1 MSTSEESVFRQLT
14 ESVTERVDNIYI
26 YLLLLPVLLVLI
38 AFLWYPLAE
47 GVWISFHAWPI
58 VGDHQ
63 WIGLENYVNFI
74 NSDIFSTSL
83 GVTIIMAFASVPQMA
98 VGMAAALA
106 VYHTTR
112 LKNVMSAT
120 FLLPFVLPPVAS
132 GTIIYFFLSTDFG
145 PVFPA
150 LLELGILDSPILW
163 RIEALPALTVVVG
176 SLIWTYWPW
185 AFVIF
190 LAKRQSI
197 PDDLY
202 ESAKMYGAN
211 RWEMF
216 RYITLP
222 HMKGVV
228 AFVLIFRIVNNIT
241 KVAQNLQLTSGGPG
255 FSTSP
260 LSLVLYRFAWQN
272 SEMGR
277 AISVGV
283 IMLILGL
290 VFAVP
295 ILWMYERSAQE
306 SEQEVA

>member
-1 MSTSEESVFRQLT
+1 MSTSEKSRYRQLI
-14 ESVTERVDNIYI
+14 EPVTDRVDNFYL

-38 AFLWYPLAE
+38 AFLWYPLGQ
-47 GVWISFHAWPI
+47 GVWISFHEWPL
-58 VGDHQ
+58 VGEHQ
-63 WIGLENYVNFI
+63 WAGLENYVNFI
-74 NSDIFSTSL
+74 NSDIFFTSL
-83 GVTIIMAFASVPQMA
+83 RVTLIMAFAAVPQMI
-98 VGMAAALA
+98 VGMGAALA
-106 VYHTTR
+106 IYHTTR
-112 LKNVMSAT
+112 LQNALSAS
-120 FLLPFVLPPVAS
+120 FLLPFILPPVAS

-163 RIEALPALTVVVG
+163 RIESLPALAVVVG

-185 AFVIF
+185 AFIIF
-190 LAKRQSI
+190 LARRQSI

-202 ESAKMYGAN
+202 ESAKMYGAS

-222 HMKGVV
+222 HMRGVI
-228 AFVLIFRIVNNIT
+228 AFVLIFRIVNNIS
-241 KVAQNLQLTSGGPG
+241 KVAQNLQLTGGGPG

-260 LSLVLYRFAWQN
+260 LALSLYRFAWQN

-283 IMLILGL
+283 IMLIVGL
-290 VFAVP
+290 IFAIP
-295 ILWMYERSAQE
+295 ILWVYERSTQE
-306 SEQEVA
+306 AEQEVA